1 MVEANQLLRAAR
13 QATPSPTSPR
23 FTLSRS
29 ELAELVNA
37 AVYRHTGHV
46 AGLDGHYVAK
56 LERGV
61 IRWPGEAYRRAFRE
75 VLSAAT
81 NAELGFRY
89 DGPLIRPRRAATA
102 TPASPPPSS
111 PSPSPPSPSL
121 FSPSLFS
128 ADETGQERLA
138 WLLSGQGRVDRAVVT
153 WLREV
158 QVAQRHMEDTIGSS
172 RMLPVILAEI
182 DLVEELT
189 RQADGGVRAAL
200 ITALAEYHTFAGQ
213 MADHCGDQCAALYH
227 DDRAIEMARE
237 ADDADVTAA
246 VFGSKSHVAW
256 GVRDAAGTVALA
268 EAGRRTASGLSA
280 RVEGFVAQMQARGHA
295 LQGESYPVERLLDT
309 TEQLTGQAHEH
320 PEDEPWWAYPQSP
333 ERALFQRGVAYLE
346 LGRHREARNLFEE
359 ARAALPASY
368 RRDQG
373 RWAASLALACAHDGD
388 VAGAVA
394 AGRQAVGIVL
404 DAGSVYT
411 IADLRRMRR
420 VLDRHQADQAV
431 LDEFDEALREVIGPT
446 RR

>member
-13 QATPSPTSPR
+13 QATLSPTSPR
-23 FTLSRS
+23 FALSRS
-29 ELAELVNA
+29 ELVELVNA

-46 AGLDGHYVAK
+46 ASLDGQYVAK

-81 NAELGFRY
+81 DAELGFRY
-89 DGPLIRPRRAATA
+89 DGPLIRPRRAAAVT
-102 TPASPPPSS
+102 PSS
-111 PSPSPPSPSL
+111 PP
-121 FSPSLFS
+121 PSLFS
-128 ADETGQERLA
+128 ADGAEQERLA
-138 WLLSGQGRVDRAVVT
+138 WLLAGQGRVDRAVVT

-158 QVAQRHMEDTIGSS
+158 QVAQCHMEDTIGSS

-182 DLVEELT
+182 ELVAQLT
-189 RQADGGVRAAL
+189 RQASGGVRAAL
-200 ITALAEYHTFAGQ
+200 ITMLAEYHTFAGQ
-213 MADHCGDQCAALYH
+213 MSDYCGDQRAALYH
-227 DDRAIEMARE
+227 DDRAIEVARE

-256 GVRDAAGTVALA
+256 GVRDATGTVALA
-268 EAGRRTASGLSA
+268 EAGRRAASRLSA

-309 TEQLTGQAHEH
+309 TEQLTAQAHEH
-320 PEDEPWWAYPQSP
+320 PDDEPWWAYPQSP

-373 RWAASLALACAHDGD
+373 RCAASLALACAHDGD
-388 VAGAVA
+388 VASAVA

-404 DAGSVYT
+404 DTGSIYT

-420 VLDRHQADQAV
+420 VLDRHQADQAI
-431 LDEFDEALREVIGPT
+431 LDEFDEALREVIGLT